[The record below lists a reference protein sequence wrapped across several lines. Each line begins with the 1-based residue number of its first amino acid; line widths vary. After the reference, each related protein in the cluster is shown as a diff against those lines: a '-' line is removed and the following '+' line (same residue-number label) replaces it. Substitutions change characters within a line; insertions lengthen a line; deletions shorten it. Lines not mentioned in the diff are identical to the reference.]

1 VQGPNAFQLVMMH
14 LTLSSLLCSELSFVC
29 NQAAEVD
36 YRLVTVNNNLNQPGH
51 EVTPCVI
58 LGFQLRNRNLAA
70 WRQVRL
76 RAKEQVDHGLLE
88 AVQILCGEHG
98 SKIRS
103 IRCCRAGIHYC
114 NSRVAISSR
123 HLSVFVSF
131 LFLLVQ

>member
-1 VQGPNAFQLVMMH
+1 MMH

-36 YRLVTVNNNLNQPGH
+36 YRLVTEDFGSM
-51 EVTPCVI
+51 ET
-58 LGFQLRNRNLAA
+58 GK
-70 WRQVRL
+70 L

-103 IRCCRAGIHYC
+103 IRCCRAGIHFCTSRGC
-114 NSRVAISSR
+114 N
-123 HLSVFVSF
+123 
-131 LFLLVQ
+131 

>member
-36 YRLVTVNNNLNQPGH
+36 YRLVTVNNNLNQTGR
-51 EVTPCVI
+51 EVTLYVV
-58 LGFQLRNRNLAA
+58 LSFQLRNRILAA

-103 IRCCRAGIHYC
+103 IRYCRAGMHFCTSRGC
-114 NSRVAISSR
+114 N
-123 HLSVFVSF
+123 
-131 LFLLVQ
+131 